1 MAESIS
7 LHCSAPDCDYETAE
21 RKKKKAEEEAK
32 RKEDEK
38 KEELRKLQQQLDAI
52 NAGGPGEKV
61 DKGDKGDKR
70 EGDQQEEEPAKRG
83 YPCPIPGCSSKCTSA
98 KGLAVHL
105 NSRKHISEDKMMPC
119 SVCADN
125 VDLSSKKRG
134 QKFTPPSLREHTRRN
149 HKQKVAPVSPKP
161 PAKKATET
169 SSAILSESSNS
180 ESDEAST

>member
-61 DKGDKGDKR
+61 DKGDKR
-70 EGDQQEEEPAKRG
+70 EGDQQEEDPPKRG

-105 NSRKHISEDKMMPC
+105 NSWKHISEDKMMPC

-125 VDLSSKKRG
+125 VDLSSKKKGAKIHTSKPEGAHEAEPQAEGRASVPQTSR
-134 QKFTPPSLREHTRRN
+134 QKGY
-149 HKQKVAPVSPKP
+149 
-161 PAKKATET
+161 
-169 SSAILSESSNS
+169 
-180 ESDEAST
+180 